1 MKEQLVHGKTGNFH
15 TGTGRRHQNW
25 KELKTSDFGGIYR
38 TGEGE
43 GKSEGLAEGEAK
55 GLAKGNDLGM
65 FNITLQFVNDGDISI
80 EKACEKLHM
89 SLDEFYRKK
98 AEFENKE

>member
-1 MKEQLVHGKTGNFH
+1 MCKAMDEIIKESNEKVAAISKA
-15 TGTGRRHQNW
+15 
-25 KELKTSDFGGIYR
+25 
-38 TGEGE
+38 E